1 MMKSNIED
9 FAEHGIVCGSEMTR
23 PKLALCYSGCHR
35 RGGVERV
42 VFEVARHLHHNWR
55 TSVIA
60 HELPLPGE
68 LHPDVE
74 MVPLAGKILPFGL
87 GIRRT
92 RSKTQQVVDVGD
104 YDVVAGFGVQAP
116 RESVVWIQ
124 SVHAA
129 WWDLCRRRRRG
140 SLRWQQGL
148 NPFHHI
154 VLKMEDELLRNRRY
168 RRLIALSPAVRD
180 DLSRFYG
187 VPASD
192 VDILPNGFHPEEFHP
207 GVRVRHRL
215 EQRRRF
221 GIPLGAWVVLFVAN
235 EWERKGLVPL
245 LDAVAKMK
253 DPSIHLVAAG
263 RLPAG
268 RIMHRAASLGIQER
282 VHLVGQTGHVNEC
295 FGMADAFA
303 LPTIYEAWGMVI
315 IEALACGLPVL
326 TSQTAGAAEAV
337 QAGVNGYLLSHPEQV
352 EAIAEGLI
360 KLRNGMY
367 AAPGTIAQTVAPY
380 AWERLMREYSA
391 ILRRNIS

>member
-1 MMKSNIED
+1 MKSNIED
-9 FAEHGIVCGSEMTR
+9 FTEFGSPSGEREIR

-42 VFEVARHLHHNWR
+42 VFEVARHLHENWR
-55 TSVIA
+55 TSVVA
-60 HELPLPGE
+60 HEVPLPGE
-68 LHPDVE
+68 LPADVE
-74 MVPLAGKILPFGL
+74 ILQLDGKILPFGL
-87 GIRRT
+87 GMRQT
-92 RSKTQQVVDVGD
+92 RAKSQETVDCGNF
-104 YDVVAGFGVQAP
+104 DVVAGFGVQSP
-116 RESVVWIQ
+116 RDSVVWIQ

-129 WWDLCRRRRRG
+129 WWDLCRQRRRG
-140 SLRWQQGL
+140 WLRLQQRL

-154 VLKMEDELLRNRRY
+154 VLRMEEELLRHRQY

-180 DLSRFYG
+180 DLNRFYG

-192 VDILPNGFHPEEFHP
+192 VDILPNGFHPGEFHP

-221 GIPLGAWVVLFVAN
+221 GIPSAAWVVLFVAN

-245 LDAVAKMK
+245 LEAVAQMK
-253 DPSIHLVAAG
+253 DSSVHLVAAG

-268 RIMHRAASLGIQER
+268 FIMHCAARLGIQDR
-282 VHLVGQTGHVNEC
+282 VHVVGQTSHVNEC

-303 LPTIYEAWGMVI
+303 LPTVYEAWGMVI

-326 TSQTAGAAEAV
+326 TSQAAGASEAV
-337 QAGVNGYLLSHPEQV
+337 QPGVNGYLLAHPEES
-352 EAIAEGLI
+352 EAVAEGLR
-360 KLRNGMY
+360 KLRNGLH
-367 AAPGTIAQTVAPY
+367 APPVTVEQTAAPY
-380 AWERLMREYSA
+380 AWERLLRQYAA

>member
-1 MMKSNIED
+1 MKSNIED
-9 FAEHGIVCGSEMTR
+9 FAEFGSPPGSREIR

-42 VFEVARHLHHNWR
+42 VFEVARHLHENWR
-55 TSVIA
+55 TSVVA
-60 HELPLPGE
+60 HEVPSPGE
-68 LHPDVE
+68 LPADVE
-74 MVPLAGKILPFGL
+74 MLQLSGKILPFGL
-87 GIRRT
+87 GMRET
-92 RSKTQQVVDVGD
+92 RAKAQEIVDDGGF
-104 YDVVAGFGVQAP
+104 DVVAGFGVQSP

-140 SLRWQQGL
+140 WLRWQQQL

-154 VLKMEDELLRNRRY
+154 VLRMEEELLRHRRY
-168 RRLIALSPAVRD
+168 RRLIALSPAVRE
-180 DLSRFYG
+180 DLNRFYG

-192 VDILPNGFHPEEFHP
+192 VDVLPNGFHPAEFHP

-221 GIPLGAWVVLFVAN
+221 GIPAGAWVVLFVAN

-245 LDAVAKMK
+245 LEAIAQMK
-253 DPSIHLVAAG
+253 DSSVHLVAAG

-268 RIMHRAASLGIQER
+268 FIMHCAARLGIQER
-282 VHLVGQTGHVNEC
+282 VHMVGATSHVNEC

-326 TSQTAGAAEAV
+326 TSQTAGASVAV
-337 QAGVNGYLLSHPEQV
+337 QPGVNGYLLANPEES
-352 EAIAEGLI
+352 EAVAEGLG
-360 KLRNGMY
+360 KLRRGLHSP
-367 AAPGTIAQTVAPY
+367 PGAIEQTAAPY
-380 AWERLMREYSA
+380 AWERLLRQYAA

>member
-1 MMKSNIED
+1 MKSNIED
-9 FAEHGIVCGSEMTR
+9 FAEHGCDSGSEEIR
-23 PKLALCYSGCHR
+23 PRLALCYSGCHR

-42 VFEVARHLHHNWR
+42 VFEVARHLHRNWR
-55 TSVIA
+55 TSVVA
-60 HELPLPGE
+60 HEVPLPGE
-68 LHPDVE
+68 LPGDVE

-87 GIRRT
+87 GMRRT
-92 RSKTQQVVDVGD
+92 RAKAQQVVDSGG
-104 YDVVAGFGVQAP
+104 YNVVAGFGVQSP
-116 RESVVWIQ
+116 GESVVWIQ

-129 WWDLCRRRRRG
+129 WWELCRGRRRG
-140 SLRWQQGL
+140 WLRWQQAM

-154 VLKMEDELLRNRRY
+154 VLKMEDELLRGRRY

-180 DLSRFYG
+180 DLNRFYG

-192 VDILPNGFHPEEFHP
+192 VDILPNGFHPEEFHL

-221 GIPLGAWVVLFVAN
+221 GIPSTAWVVLFVAN
-235 EWERKGLVPL
+235 EWERKGLMTL
-245 LDAVAKMK
+245 LEAVAKIK
-253 DPSIHLVAAG
+253 DPSMHLVAAG

-268 RIMHRAASLGIQER
+268 LIMHRAASLGIQER

-326 TSQTAGAAEAV
+326 TSQTAGASEAV
-337 QAGVNGYLLSHPEQV
+337 QTGVNGYLLAHPEEV
-352 EAIAEGLI
+352 ETVAEGLR
-360 KLRNGMY
+360 KLRDGLH
-367 AAPGTIAQTVAPY
+367 ATPGAIAQTAEPY
-380 AWERLMREYSA
+380 AWERLLREYSA

>member
-1 MMKSNIED
+1 MKSNIED
-9 FAEHGIVCGSEMTR
+9 FAEYGSASGSREIR

-42 VFEVARHLHHNWR
+42 VFEVARHLHENWR
-55 TSVIA
+55 TSVVA
-60 HELPLPGE
+60 HEVPLAGE
-68 LHPDVE
+68 LPADVE
-74 MVPLAGKILPFGL
+74 MLQLSGKILPFGL
-87 GIRRT
+87 GMPQT
-92 RSKTQQVVDVGD
+92 RAKSQEIVDGGGF
-104 YDVVAGFGVQAP
+104 DVVAGFGVQSP

-140 SLRWQQGL
+140 WLRWQQRL

-154 VLKMEDELLRNRRY
+154 VLKMEEELLRRRRY

-180 DLSRFYG
+180 DLNRFYG

-192 VDILPNGFHPEEFHP
+192 VDVLPNGFHPAEFHP

-215 EQRRRF
+215 EQRRRL
-221 GIPLGAWVVLFVAN
+221 GIPSAAWVVLFVAN

-245 LDAVAKMK
+245 MEAVAQMK
-253 DPSIHLVAAG
+253 DSSVHLVAAG
-263 RLPAG
+263 RLPTG
-268 RIMHRAASLGIQER
+268 FIMHSAAKLGIQDR
-282 VHLVGQTGHVNEC
+282 VHMVEQTSRVNES

-326 TSQTAGAAEAV
+326 TSQTAGASVAI
-337 QAGVNGYLLSHPEQV
+337 QPGVNGYLLANPEEPQAV
-352 EAIAEGLI
+352 AEGLQ
-360 KLRNGMY
+360 KLRCGLH
-367 AAPGTIAQTVAPY
+367 ATPGVIEETASPY
-380 AWERLMREYSA
+380 TWERLLRQYAA

>member
-1 MMKSNIED
+1 MKSNIED
-9 FAEHGIVCGSEMTR
+9 FADYGSPSGSREIR

-42 VFEVARHLHHNWR
+42 VFEVARHLHENWR
-55 TSVIA
+55 TSVVA
-60 HELPLPGE
+60 HEVPRPGE
-68 LHPDVE
+68 LPADVE
-74 MVPLAGKILPFGL
+74 MVQLSGKILPFGL
-87 GIRRT
+87 GMRQT
-92 RSKTQQVVDVGD
+92 RASAQDIVDSGGF
-104 YDVVAGFGVQAP
+104 DVVAGFGVQSP

-140 SLRWQQGL
+140 WLRWQQRL

-154 VLKMEDELLRNRRY
+154 VLKMEEELLRRRRY

-180 DLSRFYG
+180 DLNRFYG

-192 VDILPNGFHPEEFHP
+192 VDVLPNGFHPEEFHP

-221 GIPLGAWVVLFVAN
+221 GIPSAAWVVLFVAN

-245 LDAVAKMK
+245 LEAVAKMR
-253 DPSIHLVAAG
+253 DSSVHLVAAG
-263 RLPAG
+263 HLPAG
-268 RIMHRAASLGIQER
+268 FLMHCAAKLGIQDR
-282 VHLVGQTGHVNEC
+282 VHMVGQTSHVNEC
-295 FGMADAFA
+295 FGMADVFA

-326 TSQTAGAAEAV
+326 TSETAGASVAV
-337 QAGVNGYLLSHPEQV
+337 QPGVNGYLLANPEESDAV
-352 EAIAEGLI
+352 VEGLR
-360 KLRNGMY
+360 KLRSGLH
-367 AAPGTIAQTVAPY
+367 AQPGVIEQTVAPY
-380 AWERLMREYSA
+380 AWERLLRQYAA

>member
-1 MMKSNIED
+1 MKSNIED
-9 FAEHGIVCGSEMTR
+9 FTEFGSPSGSREIR

-42 VFEVARHLHHNWR
+42 VFEVARHLHENWR
-55 TSVIA
+55 TSIVA
-60 HELPLPGE
+60 HEVPLPGE
-68 LHPDVE
+68 LPADVE
-74 MVPLAGKILPFGL
+74 MLPLRGEILPFGL
-87 GIRRT
+87 GMRQT
-92 RSKTQQVVDVGD
+92 RAKAQKIVDGGRF
-104 YDVVAGFGVQAP
+104 DVVAGFGVQSP
-116 RESVVWIQ
+116 RDSVVWIQ

-140 SLRWQQGL
+140 WLRWQQRL

-154 VLKMEDELLRNRRY
+154 VLKMEEELLRHRRY

-180 DLSRFYG
+180 DLNRFYG
-187 VPASD
+187 VPEED
-192 VDILPNGFHPEEFHP
+192 VDVLPNGFHPQEFHP

-221 GIPLGAWVVLFVAN
+221 GIPSSAWVVLFVAN

-245 LDAVAKMK
+245 LEAVAQMK
-253 DPSIHLVAAG
+253 DSSVHLVAAG
-263 RLPAG
+263 RLPASF
-268 RIMHRAASLGIQER
+268 IMHCAARLGIQER
-282 VHLVGQTGHVNEC
+282 VHMVGATSHVNEC

-326 TSQTAGAAEAV
+326 TSQTAGASVAV
-337 QAGVNGYLLSHPEQV
+337 QPGVNGYLLANPEAS
-352 EAIAEGLI
+352 EAVADGLW
-360 KLRNGMY
+360 KLRRGLH
-367 AAPGTIAQTVAPY
+367 AQPGAIEKTASPY
-380 AWERLMREYSA
+380 AWERLLAQYAA